1 MPFPM
6 RLPTLLLLLATALA
20 SGAQPDLAKALA
32 EKDPAARYRAALA
45 ILRGS
50 DAPQAALGHADRK
63 VAEAAVDV
71 CRERIADHQ
80 AQEDDTVSLAIA
92 ERLLAHATSGQAD
105 PDLAR
110 RCIHAV
116 AESRHAFGGKVSG
129 AVARIALE
137 GPAALRL
144 DATEALAELGDGSQT
159 AVLARLAALDDA
171 DLSAAA
177 AEGLTRIH
185 GKGVTDAFVAGI
197 ADASLPAKARR
208 ALLQA
213 ASRRGM
219 SAAAGA
225 AAAALAEPELRL
237 EAQKA
242 VVRLAGRQD
251 VPALKEAL
259 AKAKEPATK
268 GVLERLIAKLEK
280 E

>member
-1 MPFPM
+1 M
-6 RLPTLLLLLATALA
+6 RTLTLVLLATLA
-20 SGAQPDLAKALA
+20 SAGQPDFSKALTIQ
-32 EKDPAARYRAALA
+32 DPAARYRAALA
-45 ILRGS
+45 LLRAA
-50 DAPQAALGHADRK
+50 DAPQESLGHADRK

-71 CRERIADHQ
+71 CRERIADYQ
-80 AQEDDTVSLAIA
+80 AQDGDTASLAIA
-92 ERLLAHATSGQAD
+92 ERLLAHATSGKAD

-137 GPAALRL
+137 GPSGLRV

-159 AVLARLAALDDA
+159 AVLARLAAAEDA
-171 DLSAAA
+171 DVAAAA
-177 AEGLTRIH
+177 AEGLIRIH
-185 GKGVTDAFVAGI
+185 GKGVTDAFLAGI
-197 ADASLPAKARR
+197 ADKALPTKARK

-225 AAAALAEPELRL
+225 TAGALGEPELRL

-242 VVRLAGRQD
+242 IVRLAGKAD
-251 VPALKEAL
+251 LPALREAL
-259 AKAKEPATK
+259 AKAKEPATR

>member
-1 MPFPM
+1 M
-6 RLPTLLLLLATALA
+6 RFLHLILLCAVAA
-20 SGAQPDLAKALA
+20 AAHPDLSKALA

-45 ILRGS
+45 LLRAS
-50 DAPQAALGHADRK
+50 DAPQEALGHADRK

-80 AQEDDTVSLAIA
+80 AQDGDRASLAIA
-92 ERLLAHATSGQAD
+92 ERLLAHATSGKAD

-116 AESRHAFGGKVSG
+116 AESRHAFGGRISA
-129 AVARIALE
+129 AVAKVALE
-137 GPAALRL
+137 GPAELRV

-159 AVLARLAALDDA
+159 AVLARLAASDDA
-171 DLSAAA
+171 DLAAAA
-177 AEGLTRIH
+177 AEGLSRIH
-185 GKGVTDAFVAGI
+185 GKGVTDAFVKGI
-197 ADASLPAKARR
+197 ADPTLPAKARR

-225 AAAALAEPELRL
+225 TAAALGEPDLRL

-242 VVRLAGRQD
+242 IVRLAGKSD
-251 VPALKEAL
+251 LPALREAL
-259 AKAKEPATK
+259 GKAKEPATR

>member
-1 MPFPM
+1 MRFPS
-6 RLPTLLLLLATALA
+6 LLILMLA
-20 SGAQPDLAKALA
+20 SLVSAAEPDFSKALA
-32 EKDPAARYRAALA
+32 LQDPAARYRAALA
-45 ILRGS
+45 LLRTS
-50 DAPQAALGHADRK
+50 DAPQASLGHADRK

-71 CRERIADHQ
+71 CRERIADYQ
-80 AQEDDTVSLAIA
+80 AQDGDTASLAIA
-92 ERLLAHATSGQAD
+92 ERLLAHATSGKAD

-116 AESRHAFGGKVSG
+116 AESRHAFGGKVSA
-129 AVARIALE
+129 AVARIAVE
-137 GPAALRL
+137 GPAALRV

-159 AVLARLAALDDA
+159 AVLARLAASDDA
-171 DLSAAA
+171 DLAAAA
-177 AEGLTRIH
+177 AEGLSRIH

-197 ADASLPAKARR
+197 SDPALPAKARK

-225 AAAALAEPELRL
+225 AAAALDEPDLRL

-242 VVRLAGRQD
+242 IVRLAGKPDLAALRQ
-251 VPALKEAL
+251 AL

>member
-1 MPFPM
+1 M
-6 RLPTLLLLLATALA
+6 RLIPLLLLSASALA
-20 SGAQPDLAKALA
+20 AGPDLAKALA
-32 EKDPAARYRAALA
+32 EKEPAARYRAALA

-50 DAPQAALGHADRK
+50 DEPQAALGHADRK
-63 VAEAAVDV
+63 VAEAAIDV

-80 AQEDDTVSLAIA
+80 AQEGDALSLAIA
-92 ERLLAHATSGQAD
+92 QRLLAHATSGQAD

-116 AESRHAFGGKVSG
+116 AESRHAFGGKVSS
-129 AVARIALE
+129 AVAKVALE
-137 GPAALRL
+137 GPAALRV
-144 DATEALAELGDGSQT
+144 DATEALAELGDGAQT
-159 AVLARLAALDDA
+159 PVLARLAADA
-171 DLSAAA
+171 DAALAEAA
-177 AEGLTRIH
+177 AEGLIRIN

-197 ADASLPAKARR
+197 ADQALPAKARK

-225 AAAALAEPELRL
+225 TAAALSEPELRL

-242 VVRLAGRQD
+242 IVRLAGKQD
-251 VPALKEAL
+251 IPALRDAL

>member
-1 MPFPM
+1 MK
-6 RLPTLLLLLATALA
+6 LPTLLLVLAAALA
-20 SGAQPDLAKALA
+20 PAAQPDFSKALA

-45 ILRGS
+45 ALRAS
-50 DAPQAALGHADRK
+50 DTPQASLGHPDRK

-80 AQEDDTVSLAIA
+80 AQEGDAASLAIA
-92 ERLLAHATSGQAD
+92 ERLLTHATSGKAD

-129 AVARIALE
+129 AVAKIALE
-137 GPAALRL
+137 GPAELRV
-144 DATEALAELGDGSQT
+144 DATEALAELGDGSQA
-159 AVLARLAALDDA
+159 AVLARLAASDDA

-197 ADASLPAKARR
+197 ADAALPAKARR

-225 AAAALAEPELRL
+225 TAAALAEPELRL

-242 VVRLAGRQD
+242 IVRLAGKQD
-251 VPALKEAL
+251 VPALREAL
-259 AKAKEPATK
+259 AKAKEPATR

>member
-1 MPFPM
+1 MK
-6 RLPTLLLLLATALA
+6 LPALLLLLASALA
-20 SGAQPDLAKALA
+20 PAAPTDFSKALA
-32 EKDPAARYRAALA
+32 EKDPAARYRAALNA
-45 ILRGS
+45 LRGS
-50 DAPQAALGHADRK
+50 DAPHDSLGHPDRK

-80 AQEDDTVSLAIA
+80 AQEGDVASLAIA
-92 ERLLAHATSGQAD
+92 ERLLAHATSGKAE

-116 AESRHAFGGKVSG
+116 AESRHSFGGKVSG
-129 AVARIALE
+129 AMAKVALE
-137 GPAALRL
+137 GPAALRV
-144 DATEALAELGDGSQT
+144 DATEALAELGDGSQ
-159 AVLARLAALDDA
+159 APVLARLAASDDA

-197 ADASLPAKARR
+197 ADAGLPAKARK

-225 AAAALAEPELRL
+225 TAAALSDPELRL

-242 VVRLAGRQD
+242 IVRLAGRQD
-251 VPALKEAL
+251 VPALREAL

>member
-1 MPFPM
+1 M
-6 RLPTLLLLLATALA
+6 RLLPVLLLAAALA
-20 SGAQPDLAKALA
+20 SAAQPDFAKALA
-32 EKDPAARYRAALA
+32 EQDPAARYRAALA
-45 ILRGS
+45 ALRAA
-50 DAPQAALGHADRK
+50 DAPQDSLGHADRK
-63 VAEAAVDV
+63 VAEAAIDV

-80 AQEDDTVSLAIA
+80 AQEGDGASLAIA
-92 ERLLAHATSGQAD
+92 ERLLAHATSGRAD
-105 PDLAR
+105 PELAR

-129 AVARIALE
+129 AMARVALE
-137 GPAALRL
+137 GPVALRA
-144 DATEALAELGDGSQT
+144 DATEALAELGDGARAAT
-159 AVLARLAALDDA
+159 LARLAAADDA
-171 DLSAAA
+171 EVAAAA

-197 ADASLPAKARR
+197 ADQALPAKARK

-225 AAAALAEPELRL
+225 AAGALADPELRL

-242 VVRLAGRQD
+242 LLRLAGKGD
-251 VPALKEAL
+251 LPALRAAL
-259 AKAKEPATK
+259 AKASEPGTRGA
-268 GVLERLIAKLEK
+268 LERLIARLEK

>member
-1 MPFPM
+1 M
-6 RLPTLLLLLATALA
+6 RLPPTLLLLACALATA
-20 SGAQPDLAKALA
+20 AQPDFSKALA
-32 EKDPAARYRAALA
+32 LEDPAARYRAALA
-45 ILRGS
+45 ALRS
-50 DAPQAALGHADRK
+50 ADAPQDSLGHADRK

-71 CRERIADHQ
+71 CRERIADYQ
-80 AQEDDTVSLAIA
+80 AQEGDTSSLAIA
-92 ERLLAHATSGQAD
+92 ERLLAHATSGRAD

-116 AESRHAFGGKVSG
+116 AESRHAFGGKISG
-129 AVARIALE
+129 AMARIALE
-137 GPAALRL
+137 GPAALRA
-144 DATEALAELGDGSQT
+144 DATEALAELGDGAQAAT
-159 AVLARLAALDDA
+159 LARLAAADDA

-197 ADASLPAKARR
+197 ADPALPAKARK

-219 SAAAGA
+219 SGAAGA
-225 AAAALAEPELRL
+225 AAGALADPELRL

-242 VVRLAGRQD
+242 LLRLAGKGD
-251 VPALKEAL
+251 LPALREAL
-259 AKAKEPATK
+259 AKAKEPGTRGA
-268 GVLERLIAKLEK
+268 LERLIARLEK

>member
-1 MPFPM
+1 M
-6 RLPTLLLLLATALA
+6 RILILVLLSALA
-20 SGAQPDLAKALA
+20 SAAQPDFSKALSIQ
-32 EKDPAARYRAALA
+32 DPAARYRAALA
-45 ILRGS
+45 ILRS
-50 DAPQAALGHADRK
+50 ADAPQESLGHADRK

-80 AQEDDTVSLAIA
+80 AQDGDTASLAIA
-92 ERLLAHATSGQAD
+92 ERLLAHATSGKAD

-129 AVARIALE
+129 AMARIALE
-137 GPAALRL
+137 GPAALRV
-144 DATEALAELGDGSQT
+144 DATEALAELGDGAQ
-159 AVLARLAALDDA
+159 APVLARLAAAEDA
-171 DLSAAA
+171 DVAAAA

-197 ADASLPAKARR
+197 ADQALPAKARK

-225 AAAALAEPELRL
+225 AAAALSEPELRL

-242 VVRLAGRQD
+242 IVRLAGKQD
-251 VPALKEAL
+251 IPGLREAL
-259 AKAKEPATK
+259 AKAKEPATR

>member
-1 MPFPM
+1 M
-6 RLPTLLLLLATALA
+6 RLPTVLILILA
-20 SGAQPDLAKALA
+20 SVASAAEPDFSKTLAIP
-32 EKDPAARYRAALA
+32 DPAARYRTALA
-45 ILRGS
+45 LLRMS
-50 DAPQAALGHADRK
+50 DSPQESLGHADRK
-63 VAEAAVDV
+63 IAEAAVDV
-71 CRERIADHQ
+71 CRERIADYQ
-80 AQEDDTVSLAIA
+80 AQDGDTASLTIA
-92 ERLLAHATSGQAD
+92 ERLLAHATSGKAD
-105 PDLAR
+105 PDFAR

-116 AESRHAFGGKVSG
+116 AESRHSFGGKISG

-137 GPAALRL
+137 GPAALRV
-144 DATEALAELGDGSQT
+144 DATEALSELGDGSQT
-159 AVLARLAALDDA
+159 AVLARLAAADDV
-171 DLSAAA
+171 DLAAAA

-197 ADASLPAKARR
+197 SDQALPAKARK

-225 AAAALAEPELRL
+225 AVAALGVPELRL

-242 VVRLAGRQD
+242 IVRLAGKTD
-251 VPALKEAL
+251 LVALRDAL
-259 AKAKEPATK
+259 AKAKEPATR